1 MSAAAAS
8 VDSSLWV
15 RRFSAPGTPRIP
27 DPADPAGSADPP
39 LRLLCLPHAGG
50 SASVFRPWAAAA
62 GPDVEVL
69 ALQYPGRQDRYRE
82 PAVADLTR
90 LADLAAPA
98 VRAAVGDGR
107 YALFGH
113 SMGALLAFELT
124 RRLERDGR
132 APELLT
138 VSGRRAPS
146 TRRDGE
152 YAHLTDDRSLAAHLR
167 DLSGTDPRL
176 LADEEALQMILPAVR
191 ADLAAV
197 GGYFAGPEVT
207 VATPVLALIGD
218 ADPWVTPTEA
228 AAWQRHTT
236 AAFELGIHP
245 GGHFYLDG
253 RRQELLALLDDRL
266 TTARR

>member
-1 MSAAAAS
+1 MSAVGTPS
-8 VDSSLWV
+8 VDSALWV
-15 RRFSAPGTPRIP
+15 RRLGAGPAAPATSATPG
-27 DPADPAGSADPP
+27 AP

-50 SASVFRPWAAAA
+50 SASVFRPWSAAA
-62 GPDVEVL
+62 GPEVEVL

-82 PAVADLTR
+82 PAVADLSR

-98 VRAAVGDGR
+98 VRAEVGEGR

-132 APELLT
+132 APELLV

-152 YAHLTDDRSLAAHLR
+152 YDHLTDDRALTAHLR
-167 DLSGTDPRL
+167 ELSGTDPRL
-176 LADEEALQMILPAVR
+176 LTDEDALQMILPAVR
-191 ADLAAV
+191 ADLTAV
-197 GGYFAGPEVT
+197 GGYHAGPEVT
-207 VATPVLALIGD
+207 VRTPVLALTGD
-218 ADPWVTPTEA
+218 TDPWVTPAEA

-236 AAFELGIHP
+236 SGFELRIHP

-253 RRQELLALLDDRL
+253 RERELLALLGDRL
-266 TTARR
+266 GLTPAPR

>member
-1 MSAAAAS
+1 MT

-15 RRFSAPGTPRIP
+15 RRFAAPSA
-27 DPADPAGSADPP
+27 AGSSGSP

-50 SASVFRPWAAAA
+50 SASAFRPWATAA

-82 PAVADLTR
+82 PAVADLGR
-90 LADLAAPA
+90 LADLAMPA
-98 VRAAVGDGR
+98 VRAAIGDAR
-107 YALFGH
+107 HALFGH

-124 RRLERDGR
+124 RHLEREGL
-132 APELLT
+132 APELLA

-152 YAHLTDDRSLAAHLR
+152 YSHLTDDHALATHLR
-167 DLSGTDPRL
+167 SLSGTDPRL
-176 LADEEALQMILPAVR
+176 LADEEALRMILPAVR
-191 ADLAAV
+191 ADLTAV
-197 GGYFAGPEVT
+197 DGYHAGPEATVT
-207 VATPVLALIGD
+207 TPVLALTGD
-218 ADPWVTPTEA
+218 TDPWVTPAEA

-236 AAFELGIHP
+236 ADFDLRIYP

-253 RRQELLALLDDRL
+253 RHRELLTLLTDRL
-266 TTARR
+266 TPARR